1 MTDDIGRQKQSDDF
15 WAEVIHRSKNQ
26 LSDINIRKFQEWRI
40 MVGDKEINRLLRLME
55 LLLSPDNQNFEI
67 KFLFDW
73 LNFRINGRFLFS
85 CFRSSGKIIIK
96 QGMKGEIYCVPVLYV
111 IIRYLI
117 DDSRKLSPSYCKEK
131 EIDISQIFQPNFT

>member
-1 MTDDIGRQKQSDDF
+1 
-15 WAEVIHRSKNQ
+15 
-26 LSDINIRKFQEWRI
+26 
-40 MVGDKEINRLLRLME
+40 
-55 LLLSPDNQNFEI
+55 
-67 KFLFDW
+67 
-73 LNFRINGRFLFS
+73 FLFS
-85 CFRSSGKIIIK
+85 CFRSSGKTIIK

>member
-55 LLLSPDNQNFEI
+55 LL
-67 KFLFDW
+67 
-73 LNFRINGRFLFS
+73 
-85 CFRSSGKIIIK
+85 
-96 QGMKGEIYCVPVLYV
+96 
-111 IIRYLI
+111 
-117 DDSRKLSPSYCKEK
+117 
-131 EIDISQIFQPNFT
+131 

>member
-73 LNFRINGRFLFS
+73 LNCRINGRFLFS
-85 CFRSSGKIIIK
+85 CFRSSGKTIIK